1 MRESLEALL
10 PDALLEEPAP
20 AARPR
25 RLPFAYAKR
34 NGVLVTEIADGRAIT
49 LCRTGVTAQV
59 LSEVRRFM
67 GLPLAPRL
75 IAQEE
80 FDRMLQASYESDS
93 AETMQMMGEMGEDL
107 DLSQIA
113 QQLPEPEDLLES
125 QDDAPI
131 IRLINALLTEAVKVN
146 ASDIHIEPYEYRLV
160 VRFRVD
166 GILRE
171 VLEPARVLAP
181 VLVSRVKVMARLDIA
196 EKRLPQD
203 GRISLRIAGRAVDV
217 RVSTLPCGHGERVV
231 MRLLDKQAGRLD
243 LEHLGMAADGLAR
256 VEHIIR
262 RPHGII
268 LVTGPTGSGKTTS
281 LYAMLSRV
289 NDKRRNIMTVED
301 PIEYYID
308 GISQTQ
314 VQTKVDMTF
323 ARGLRA
329 ILRQDPDI
337 VMVGE
342 IRDLE
347 TAEIAVQAS
356 LTGHLVL
363 STLHTNSAIGAV
375 MRLRDMGVEPFLL
388 SSSLIGVLAQRLVRL
403 LCPEC
408 KYPHT
413 ASAAECADLG
423 VPADTAPTLYTAQG
437 CSSCNF
443 TGYQGRTAI
452 FEVIEINDRLRA
464 MIHDQLSEQ
473 ELEAY
478 AHSRGASIYQDGIR
492 RVLAGDT
499 THEEV
504 LRVTHEY
511 D

>member
-1 MRESLEALL
+1 
-10 PDALLEEPAP
+10 
-20 AARPR
+20 
-25 RLPFAYAKR
+25 
-34 NGVLVTEIADGRAIT
+34 
-49 LCRTGVTAQV
+49 
-59 LSEVRRFM
+59 
-67 GLPLAPRL
+67 
-75 IAQEE
+75 
-80 FDRMLQASYESDS
+80 
-93 AETMQMMGEMGEDL
+93 
-107 DLSQIA
+107 
-113 QQLPEPEDLLES
+113 
-125 QDDAPI
+125 
-131 IRLINALLTEAVKVN
+131 
-146 ASDIHIEPYEYRLV
+146 
-160 VRFRVD
+160 
-166 GILRE
+166 
-171 VLEPARVLAP
+171 
-181 VLVSRVKVMARLDIA
+181 VSRIKVMAKLDIA

-243 LEHLGMAADGLAR
+243 LEHLGMSSEGLAR

-281 LYAMLSRV
+281 LYAMLTRV

-314 VQTKVDMTF
+314 VQTKVEMTF

-413 ASAAECADLG
+413 ASAAECEDLG
-423 VPADTAPTLYTAQG
+423 IAPDAAPTLYTAQG
-437 CSSCNF
+437 CSSCNYI
-443 TGYQGRTAI
+443 GYQGRTAI
-452 FEVIEINDRLRA
+452 FEVIEINDRMRM
-464 MIHDQLSEQ
+464 MIHDQVSEQ
-473 ELEAY
+473 ELETY

-504 LRVTHEY
+504 LRVTHE
-511 D
+511 DG